1 MTDDHIHGE
10 DGHVV
15 VVEPETDPEVTETE
29 KVADASVEIAQIEAR
44 SAVAIERERT
54 KQVESADR
62 AEIEALRGELRA
74 LRQIVETLA
83 PPEPDPEPDPEPE
96 PEPVPI
102 VVDDPEPEPTEPA
115 PDPTPEPSKKKSD
128 PFLNQY

>member
-1 MTDDHIHGE
+1 MEDHTHGD

-15 VVEPETDPEVTETE
+15 IVEPETDPEVTETE

-54 KQVESADR
+54 KQVMSEDR

-83 PPEPDPEPDPEPE
+83 PPEPDPEPDPEP
-96 PEPVPI
+96 VPI
-102 VVDDPEPEPTEPA
+102 VVDDPAPEPEPEPTEPA
-115 PDPTPEPSKKKSD
+115 PDPTPEPKKKSD
-128 PFLNQY
+128 PFLSQY